1 MNALNVDLIQQEDGG
16 LSPEQ
21 TNTSWIRSITMLTA
35 MSLLSIISKPKVL
48 FVCFLY
54 FVMLTVF
61 FYPTQPMCDLI
72 TCAVGSLFV
81 SLASP

>member
-1 MNALNVDLIQQEDGG
+1 MNALNVDLIQQEDEG

-35 MSLLSIISKPKVL
+35 MSLLSIISKSKVL
-48 FVCFLY
+48 FVCFLH

-61 FYPTQPMCDLI
+61 LSYT
-72 TCAVGSLFV
+72 TNV
-81 SLASP
+81 